1 MKGIMDENGGERLL
15 CESDHRFMSL
25 IWDNEPLSSAELARL
40 CLEEFGWKKSTSYT
54 MLKRLCDKGLA
65 KNENAC
71 VSSLV
76 PRSEISER
84 ESRLFVKKSFGGS
97 LPGFLVSFLG
107 SKKLSK
113 AEAAELM
120 SLIEERVEEGE

>member
-1 MKGIMDENGGERLL
+1 MDNKTDGSEEKLL

-25 IWDNEPLSSAELARL
+25 IWDNEPISSAELAKL

-65 KNENAC
+65 KNENSV

-84 ESRLFVKKSFGGS
+84 ESNIFVKRSFGGS
-97 LPGFLVSFLG
+97 LPGFLVSFLK

-113 AEAAELM
+113 AEAEELM
-120 SLIEERVEEGE
+120 NLIEDHVE

>member
-1 MKGIMDENGGERLL
+1 MDNKTEGSEEKLL

-25 IWDNEPLSSAELARL
+25 IWDNEPISSAELAKL

-65 KNENAC
+65 KNENSV

-84 ESRLFVKKSFGGS
+84 ESNIFVKRSFGGS
-97 LPGFLVSFLG
+97 LPGFLVSFLK

-113 AEAAELM
+113 AEAEELM
-120 SLIEERVEEGE
+120 NLIEDHVE

>member
-1 MKGIMDENGGERLL
+1 MDNKTDGSEEKLL

-25 IWDNEPLSSAELARL
+25 IWDNEPISSAELAKL

-65 KNENAC
+65 KNENS
-71 VSSLV
+71 VISSLV

-84 ESRLFVKKSFGGS
+84 ESNIFVKRSFGGS
-97 LPGFLVSFLG
+97 LPGFLVSFLK

-113 AEAAELM
+113 AEAEELM
-120 SLIEERVEEGE
+120 NLIEDHVE

>member
-1 MKGIMDENGGERLL
+1 MDNKKDGSEEKLL

-25 IWDNEPLSSAELARL
+25 IWDNEPISSAELAKL

-65 KNENAC
+65 KNENSV

-84 ESRLFVKKSFGGS
+84 ESNIFVKRSFGGS
-97 LPGFLVSFLG
+97 LPGFLVSFLK

-113 AEAAELM
+113 AEAEELM
-120 SLIEERVEEGE
+120 NLIEDHVE

>member
-1 MKGIMDENGGERLL
+1 MDYKTDGSEEYLL

-25 IWDNEPLSSAELARL
+25 IWDNEPISSAELAKL

-65 KNENAC
+65 KNENSV

-84 ESRLFVKKSFGGS
+84 ESNIFVKRSFGGS
-97 LPGFLVSFLG
+97 LPGFLVSFLK

-113 AEAAELM
+113 AEAEELM
-120 SLIEERVEEGE
+120 NLIEDHVE

>member
-1 MKGIMDENGGERLL
+1 MDNKIDGSEEKLL

-25 IWDNEPLSSAELARL
+25 IWDNEPISSAELAKL

-65 KNENAC
+65 KNENSV

-84 ESRLFVKKSFGGS
+84 ESNIFVKRSFGGS
-97 LPGFLVSFLG
+97 LPGFLVSFLK

-113 AEAAELM
+113 AEAEELM
-120 SLIEERVEEGE
+120 NLIEDHVE